1 MRRAD
6 SPVALR
12 PPRMPAPRNHTLPL
26 VVIVIAPA
34 RPSPA
39 RARRRV
45 TRRVII
51 PIATGTARASA
62 WSVVRVVVRVAAA
75 AGEERGQ
82 PATWRLVVGIG
93 VVIIVSAPA
102 AQAIPDLTARARLL
116 PRLFVVRAAGDHR
129 VRHLVLGQADGGLR
143 RWDGLQRDAVA
154 VQPVVA
160 ALARALHGDAPPA
173 MEAEDQPWLQFHL
186 AGGDGAGGEKARQ
199 PAPRAGE
206 FLAAAAI
213 GADEAAERLGSEQIP

>member
-1 MRRAD
+1 
-6 SPVALR
+6 
-12 PPRMPAPRNHTLPL
+12 MPAPCNHTLPL

-45 TRRVII
+45 TRPGVII
-51 PIATGTARASA
+51 HVATATARPSA
-62 WSVVRVVVRVAAA
+62 WSVVRFVVRVAAA

-82 PATWRLVVGIG
+82 PATRRLVVGIG
-93 VVIIVSAPA
+93 VVIVVTAPA

-116 PRLFVVRAAGDHR
+116 LRLFVVRAAGDHR

-143 RWDGLQRDAVA
+143 RRDGLQRDAVA
-154 VQPVVA
+154 VQPVVV
-160 ALARALHGDAPPA
+160 ALARAVHGDAPPA
-173 MEAEDQPWLQFHL
+173 MEAEDQPWLQLHL
-186 AGGDGAGGEKARQ
+186 AGGDGAGREKARQ

-213 GADEAAERLGSEQIP
+213 GADKTAERLGSEQIP